1 MALPVWPTPIVISD
15 GADPVDPEPLDPL
28 ESDPPDPPKEQPAAI
43 ITLSEAAATRRRER
57 LLLFICYRT
66 FLRPLGCR
74 HFRGW
79 PAGSRG
85 PAGAP

>member
-57 LLLFICYRT
+57 LLLFICT
-66 FLRPLGCR
+66 EPFCGPWGAGI
-74 HFRGW
+74 FRGW